1 MAELSTIAR
10 PYARAVFEQANET
23 GKLQQWSD
31 MLEMLVAVT
40 SDENMAVIIAGT
52 RFSKEE
58 LASLI
63 IDICADKLDV
73 QGQNLVRLLA
83 ENGRLTV
90 LPEIAAR
97 YEILRAEAESTV
109 EAEMLSAMPVSNT
122 EQEKLSEALKQ
133 RLGRNVNLK
142 VTIDKSLVG
151 GAVIRAG
158 DMVID
163 GSASGKLNKLA
174 AAMNQ

>member
-10 PYARAVFEQANET
+10 PYARAVFEQASET

-31 MLEMLVAVT
+31 MLELLVAVS
-40 SDENMAVIIAGT
+40 SDENMAAIIAGT
-52 RFSKEE
+52 RFSKDEI
-58 LASLI
+58 AGLI
-63 IDICADKLDV
+63 IDICADKLDA

-122 EQEKLSEALKQ
+122 EQEKLSAALKQ